1 MGPNSNLSKSLKG
14 KVKYLI
20 IIIKWMSKS
29 YSSNLIVS
37 AVSRF
42 NPQTID
48 ELLLVFVTRFSL
60 FFFTLA
66 VGCFIRGYAAR
77 LQEVFPSAEQ
87 KQVYGNATNNVQS
100 RAELFQAGQIEPV
113 EKGHLSVAIEASCM

>member
-1 MGPNSNLSKSLKG
+1 
-14 KVKYLI
+14 
-20 IIIKWMSKS
+20 MSKS

-48 ELLLVFVTRFSL
+48 ELLLVFVTRFGL

-87 KQVYGNATNNVQS
+87 KRVYGNATHNVQS
-100 RAELFQAGQIEPV
+100 RAELFQAGHWKRGNSPS
-113 EKGHLSVAIEASCM
+113 SVFWVFLWASSQWDIA